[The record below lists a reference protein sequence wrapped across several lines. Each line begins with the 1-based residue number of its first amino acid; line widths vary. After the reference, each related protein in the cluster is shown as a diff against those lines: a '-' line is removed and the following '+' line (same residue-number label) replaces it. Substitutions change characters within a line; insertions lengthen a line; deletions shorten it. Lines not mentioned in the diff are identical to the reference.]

1 MKPWSG
7 SAAAEGL
14 AACHVCQRVSPL
26 DAGACPRCGSPLH
39 ARKTQGIQ
47 RAVALLLAAMVL
59 YVPANVMPIMVVEQL
74 GGGAEKSTIL
84 SGVATFWE
92 MHAYPVAITIFVA
105 SVMIPALKML
115 ALVWLCA
122 AAGGWVRIDP
132 RRLTKI
138 YWLTELVG
146 RWSMVDVF
154 VVAVLVAL
162 IQLGK
167 LMSIH
172 PGPAALA
179 FGAVVVLTMLSA
191 MAFDPRLLWDRAE
204 ENLGAGKKPVA
215 PAAAAG
221 KMDRQ
226 NDGKETDQQGGA

>member
-1 MKPWSG
+1 
-7 SAAAEGL
+7 
-14 AACHVCQRVSPL
+14 
-26 DAGACPRCGSPLH
+26 
-39 ARKTQGIQ
+39 
-47 RAVALLLAAMVL
+47 MVL
-59 YVPANVMPIMVVEQL
+59 YVPANVMPIMEVEQL

-92 MHAYPVAITIFVA
+92 MHAYPVAVTIFVA
-105 SVMIPALKML
+105 SVLIPALKMMAL
-115 ALVWLCA
+115 AWLCA
-122 AAGGWVRIDP
+122 AAGGWVHLDP

-162 IQLGK
+162 IQLGN

-179 FGAVVVLTMLSA
+179 FGVVVVLTMLSA
-191 MAFDPRLLWDRAE
+191 MAFDPRLLWDRAAENE
-204 ENLGAGKKPVA
+204 EQEKNAVAPPVGAGKM
-215 PAAAAG
+215 AG
-221 KMDRQ
+221 RT
-226 NDGKETDQQGGA
+226 NGEEATS

>member
-1 MKPWSG
+1 MKPWMG

-14 AACHVCQRVSPL
+14 ASCHVCQRVSPL
-26 DAGACPRCGSPLH
+26 DAGACPRCGSRLH
-39 ARKTQGIQ
+39 ARKPQGIQ
-47 RAVALLLAAMVL
+47 RSVALLLASMVL
-59 YVPANVMPIMVVEQL
+59 YIPANVMPIMVVEQL

-92 MHAYPVAITIFVA
+92 MHAYPVAVTIFVA
-105 SVMIPALKML
+105 SVMIPALKMI

-122 AAGGWVRIDP
+122 AAGGWVRIEP
-132 RRLTKI
+132 RRLTRI

-162 IQLGK
+162 IQLGN

-179 FGAVVVLTMLSA
+179 FGVVVVLTMLSA

-204 ENLGAGKKPVA
+204 EKIGVDQNPVA
-215 PAAAAG
+215 PEAAAG
-221 KMDRQ
+221 KMGRQ
-226 NDGKETDQQGGA
+226 GDGEETDNQG